1 MPRCWSFLFPLLF
14 PLFFQRSSAMT
25 PLGHR
30 WPCWSASATAPR
42 RSCARRA
49 ARCRRKTHSGR
60 SCRMTRNRSCDACR
74 RNCGR
79 WGWGWGD
86 GGMGMGMWFDWFDK
100 LKACKDIGVQQ
111 RHCQTLGQPHVDP
124 AELRRLISNSTKDKP
139 VWCTL
144 RWFDTSDPGRTH
156 PNNDI
161 S

>member
-1 MPRCWSFLFPLLF
+1 MPRCLSFLFPLF
-14 PLFFQRSSAMT
+14 SQRSSAMT

-86 GGMGMGMWFDWFDK
+86 GDGDVVWLIWRTQS
-100 LKACKDIGVQQ
+100 LQ
-111 RHCQTLGQPHVDP
+111 RHRSSAKALPNVGAAACWSSWAQEVDLKLYQRQPSMMYIEVVRYQWP
-124 AELRRLISNSTKDKP
+124 WQNTPEQ
-139 VWCTL
+139 WY
-144 RWFDTSDPGRTH
+144 
-156 PNNDI
+156 
-161 S
+161 